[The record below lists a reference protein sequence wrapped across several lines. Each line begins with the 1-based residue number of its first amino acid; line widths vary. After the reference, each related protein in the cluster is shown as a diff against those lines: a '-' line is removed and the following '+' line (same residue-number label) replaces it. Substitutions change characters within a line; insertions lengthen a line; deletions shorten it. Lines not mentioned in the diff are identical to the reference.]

1 MASPLNNAYQTARQ
15 FQAAPQ
21 APARQTGGSLQG
33 VAIQADRQMG
43 PTLAQQLA
51 EFARTAPG
59 AVQAVQENR
68 NDMANT
74 KVREWMR
81 DKTLDEYRD
90 AIHRGDVPFQDDPLA
105 MSVLHN
111 KSAYNLALQ
120 VEQDIESKI
129 TEGKYDTVEAADQ
142 ARVDA
147 LRGARE
153 AYTKAFNLGGDNKAF
168 DAGFYRDEEKRRDV
182 LARLQTDV
190 TNKRL
195 KTEAEI
201 IAKAD
206 MVAPIPEVIRGG
218 GPKVAAQ
225 YIVSSARKAF
235 DLGQVRTDA
244 ERLGLI
250 STAMDSLQESPQ
262 GHEVLRSLG
271 EMKVPFGGQDVTLR
285 DVFGGGKFD
294 LMVVNAQTKENER
307 NAQRFIESTASLSEM
322 VSLGDDVGIR
332 KHINTLVAET
342 GGVMTPEIERANHYL
357 TQVKHRQE
365 VQAAAAQKSLS
376 DQMASDGR
384 VQNAMTTLSGLI
396 DGSLDGAGVSTNIT
410 DMGLED
416 REERSKAESQL
427 ISGYPEGPKRDKA
440 ILRLAASIPDGY
452 AANAIK
458 GQVSQANADWQVL
471 LGQINAGKAADQI
484 KLPSSISRVQA
495 LSEVDA
501 TALYGTEEKPPF
513 MAAMEIGE
521 RLGQD
526 PIQVAV
532 ATAKWKA
539 LPEKQRNDTM
549 KMVDKSLARL
559 KMAATGQNQEAL
571 RSLAGTYMSFNI
583 DPETAVKRAEVDFKD
598 QHVMFNDNKSA
609 VHKSFFAVDGGA
621 TSVKAGEATFKVIL
635 EEAKTTLAIP
645 DDKMMH
651 IQYDPS
657 TKRVL
662 VRSILTGETIPV
674 TQEELRTKYQ
684 KQAEASTKK
693 RAAKTKQQVEFL
705 TKKYPNAVPDKG
717 PRPGHE

>member
-1 MASPLNNAYQTARQ
+1 MASSLNNVYQTVRQ

-33 VAIQADRQMG
+33 ANIQADRQMG
-43 PTLAQQLA
+43 PSLAQQLA
-51 EFARTAPG
+51 QFAQSAPG
-59 AVQAVQENR
+59 AVKAIQEDR
-68 NDMANT
+68 TESAD
-74 KVREWMR
+74 KQVREWMR

-90 AIHRGDVPFQDDPLA
+90 AIHKGNVPFQDDPLA

-120 VEQDIESKI
+120 VEQDIEAKI
-129 TEGKYDTVEAADQ
+129 TQGSYDSVDAADQ
-142 ARVDA
+142 ARIEA

-153 AYTKAFNLGGDNKAF
+153 AYTKAFGTAGDTKAF

-218 GPKVAAQ
+218 GPQVAAQ
-225 YIVSSARKAF
+225 YIVNSAKKAF
-235 DLGQVRTDA
+235 DMGQVRTDA

-271 EMKVPFGGQDVTLR
+271 EMKVPFGGQDVSLR
-285 DVFGGGKFD
+285 EVFGGGKFD

-307 NAQRFIESTASLSEM
+307 NGVRFVETAAKLSDM
-322 VSLGDDVGIR
+322 VSLNDDVGIR
-332 KHINTLVAET
+332 KHINGLVEES
-342 GGVMTPEIERANHYL
+342 GGGMTPEIERANHYL
-357 TQVKHRQE
+357 TQVKHKQE
-365 VQAAAAQKSLS
+365 VQAAAAQKALGEK
-376 DQMASDGR
+376 MASDGR

-410 DMGLED
+410 DMGLDD
-416 REERSKAESQL
+416 REERSRAESQL

-471 LGQINAGKAADQI
+471 MGQINAGKAAADLNI
-484 KLPSSISRVQA
+484 PASITRVQA
-495 LSEVDA
+495 LAQVDA
-501 TALYGTEEKPPF
+501 TALYGADEKPPF
-513 MAAMEIGE
+513 MDAMEIGE
-521 RLGQD
+521 RLGQG
-526 PIQVAV
+526 PVEVAV

-571 RSLAGTYMSFNI
+571 RTLAGTYMSFNL

-621 TSVKAGEATFKVIL
+621 TSVKAGEATFQGIL
-635 EEAKTTLAIP
+635 TDAKKTLAIP

-651 IQYDPS
+651 IQYDPAG
-657 TKRVL
+657 KRVL
-662 VRSILTGETIPV
+662 VRSILTGETVPV
-674 TQEELRTKYQ
+674 TQEELRSKYQ
-684 KQAEASTKK
+684 AQATESTKK
-693 RAAKTKQQVEFL
+693 RTAKTKQQVEFI
-705 TKKYPNAVPDKG
+705 TKKYPDDKPTKG
-717 PRPGHE
+717 VRAGHE